1 VNINNKMNNKINNK
15 IINNEILDT
24 IKKYT
29 YKPEAFAYGEEHF
42 WDDPHISKQMLEAH
56 LSQQHDA
63 ASRRIST
70 IDQTVDHLIKAGLL
84 KPGMKLLDLGCGPGL
99 YAKRFAEA
107 GLEVVGLDIS
117 QNSIEYAKAA
127 ASKANMSIDYK
138 CMNFFDM
145 DFNNQFD
152 AVIQVYGELCTFSDV
167 SLNKLLQSIRKA
179 LKKDGK
185 FIFDVSTRNLRK
197 KEKNRNNWY
206 YSFGGF
212 WRPKDHLVLEM
223 GFDYPEQDLWL
234 DQYIVVDES
243 GISVYRNWFHDYSL
257 ETITEVLNKNGFE
270 VNEVW
275 NDLTGS
281 EYNEG
286 GDWIAIAASLG
297 T

>member
-1 VNINNKMNNKINNK
+1 MKINNEINNKINNQ
-15 IINNEILDT
+15 IINNEILDS

-29 YKPEAFAYGEEHF
+29 YKPEAFASGEEHF
-42 WDDPHISKQMLEAH
+42 WDDPHISKKMLEAH
-56 LSQQHDA
+56 LSQEHDA

-99 YAKRFAEA
+99 YAQRFAEA

-127 ASKANMSIDYK
+127 ANKANMSIDYK

-167 SLNKLLQSIRKA
+167 SLNKLLQSIKKA

-185 FIFDVSTRNLRK
+185 FVFDVSHSKLK
-197 KEKNRNNWY
+197 KKGKNQEQ
-206 YSFGGF
+206 
-212 WRPKDHLVLEM
+212 LVLQ
-223 GFDYPEQDLWL
+223 FW
-234 DQYIVVDES
+234 
-243 GISVYRNWFHDYSL
+243 WFL
-257 ETITEVLNKNGFE
+257 ET
-270 VNEVW
+270 
-275 NDLTGS
+275 
-281 EYNEG
+281 
-286 GDWIAIAASLG
+286 
-297 T
+297 